1 MWFIIFRCLQEA
13 LVNSHTMLVC
23 TITWRYIKVRSCQD
37 IPSMIRNVMYLA
49 QMSPGRACKQSY
61 HVSMYNSNK
70 MSKTETDLKLQ
81 IYSGIRYYQGILSM
95 IRNGI
100 YLVGGIQEVL
110 ANSHTIS
117 LCTVTW
123 KCFKLRRI
131 RNYKCIQVWAVKTF
145 YPWLEMWFI

>member
-1 MWFIIFRCLQEA
+1 M
-13 LVNSHTMLVC
+13 
-23 TITWRYIKVRSCQD
+23 IK
-37 IPSMIRNVMYLA
+37 NVMYLA
-49 QMSPGRACKQSY
+49 QMSPGRACKQLY
-61 HVSMYNSNK
+61 HVGMYNSMK

-117 LCTVTW
+117 LCTVT
-123 KCFKLRRI
+123 
-131 RNYKCIQVWAVKTF
+131 
-145 YPWLEMWFI
+145 